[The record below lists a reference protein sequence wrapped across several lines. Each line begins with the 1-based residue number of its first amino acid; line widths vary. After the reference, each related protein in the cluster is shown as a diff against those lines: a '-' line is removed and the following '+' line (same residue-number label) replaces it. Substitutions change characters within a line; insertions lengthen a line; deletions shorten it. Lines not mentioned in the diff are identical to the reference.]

1 MGEGRPGWL
10 SCSCR
15 PLGIPQL
22 PEQLLKVRELIGEGE
37 GMLCVWGG
45 GWIGAGWRLP
55 ALQLLCRSSW
65 AELGVQDFRVPL
77 PPPLLLTRWR
87 LKSLNL

>member
-1 MGEGRPGWL
+1 
-10 SCSCR
+10 
-15 PLGIPQL
+15 
-22 PEQLLKVRELIGEGE
+22 
-37 GMLCVWGG
+37 MLCVCGG
-45 GWIGAGWRLP
+45 GWIGELGGRLP

-77 PPPLLLTRWR
+77 PPPFLLTGWR